1 MHDPEFEY
9 RLLYTQESG
18 IQEQYVRS
26 SIYAMM
32 WVYPGATSKTTSRA
46 RITIATGLR
55 TADGD
60 SVANQTTIELWRE
73 TGWIPLEEIFDD
85 AIYNTEGPEEVE
97 QICIRYLESFL
108 LGLPLEVLDQAPT
121 ISNPPVSPKT
131 KPKSSIK
138 KQPVKTKDFIKTKP
152 AKKKDWNPT
161 IVKSKIKGMI
171 NELKKDGDKSSKK
184 EKPKPDE
191 K

>member
-131 KPKSSIK
+131 KPKPSIK

>member
-131 KPKSSIK
+131 KPKPSIK
-138 KQPVKTKDFIKTKP
+138 KQSVKTKDFIKTKP

-171 NELKKDGDKSSKK
+171 NELKKDGDKPSKK

>member
-171 NELKKDGDKSSKK
+171 NELKKDGDKPSKK

>member
-32 WVYPGATSKTTSRA
+32 WVYPGASSKTTSRA

-171 NELKKDGDKSSKK
+171 NELKKDGDKPSKK